1 MGARLTIHSGSGIC
15 LTHQCIRVGDVLV
28 VREEKKKEEVESV
41 DGETAPVEN
50 GHAEGKGSTLAKKF
64 SKLSGFFG
72 KSKRAT
78 QPVPQS
84 MSSSNLFLK
93 TLLCL
98 VLFSFTL
105 SLFFKRSPLN

>member
-1 MGARLTIHSGSGIC
+1 MGARLTIHSGTGIC
-15 LTHQCIRVGDVLV
+15 LTHQCIHVGDVLV
-28 VREEKKKEEVESV
+28 VKEEKRTEEVESV
-41 DGETAPVEN
+41 DGETAPIEN
-50 GHAEGKGSTLAKKF
+50 GRAEGEGSTLAKKF

-84 MSSSNLFLK
+84 MSSSNFLK
-93 TLLCL
+93 TLFLCL